1 MTTFDHIFRDFGLSE
16 REVQIYLTLLEIGP
30 QPASVLARRFG
41 LPRSTA
47 QFVAEKLATSG
58 FVRKLDQKGVTT
70 YAAKDANALRHFFET
85 QKNNTLEQYRRYEEQ
100 LTEVTPMLNKL
111 ASINDQRPKVSYY
124 QGVKEV
130 QQLFE
135 DVIATGEQ
143 VDFISAIGSTCP
155 EIVKYLRES
164 YVPRRKKQIKKDAP
178 TRTIVV
184 EGSTGSNYMAAHYDK
199 QQYIQKVIAADVFN
213 AEVNIQI
220 YGNKVALY
228 AARDAASAHGVLIQ
242 SDSISN
248 ALRSMFGVLWSVAQ
262 DGTVKKSP
270 KKK

>member
-1 MTTFDHIFRDFGLSE
+1 MAAFDHIFRDFGLSE

-85 QKNNTLEQYRRYEEQ
+85 QKNNTLEQYRRYEDQ

-164 YVPRRKKQIKKDAP
+164 YVPRRKKQMTHKTA

-184 EGSTGSNYMAAHYDK
+184 EGSTGSSYMATNYDAD
-199 QQYIQKVIAADVFN
+199 QYVQKVISPDVFN
-213 AEVNIQI
+213 AKVNIQI

-228 AARDAASAHGVLIQ
+228 AAHDVASAHGVLIQ
-242 SDSISN
+242 SDSISS
-248 ALRSMFGVLWSVAQ
+248 ALRAMFGVLWSVAEE
-262 DGTVKKSP
+262 GSTKKSL
-270 KKK
+270 KGK